1 MFCEIIKKGS
11 TDAVAVKAIKV
22 RLNELLGLNLDVQN
36 SNFGLET
43 EAGVRLFQKKYNLL
57 PDGIVGELTFE
68 RLFTIAKP
76 EKVLSTLLRFR
87 ALEIAKTQLFVRE
100 KTGKNDGIEV
110 EAFLK
115 SVGLSKGY
123 AWCMAFVYWNGEKAA
138 GQLKVPNLV
147 PKTAGVIDCYR
158 KAKAKGYVVTEPKK
172 GDQFIMNFGDGTG
185 HTGWVDE
192 VKNNKNIFT
201 VEGNTSADP
210 TYAALD
216 REGNGVFERNRP
228 ISTIYAFIR
237 YE

>member
-1 MFCEIIKKGS
+1 MFCEIIRKGS
-11 TDAVAVKAIKV
+11 TDSVAVKAIKV
-22 RLNELLGLNLDVQN
+22 RLNDLLGLNLDVQN

-43 EAGVRLFQKKYNLL
+43 EAGVRVFQKQNNLL
-57 PDGIVGELTFE
+57 PDGVVGELTWE

-76 EKVLSTLLRFR
+76 EKVVSTLLRFR

-100 KTGKNDGIEV
+100 KTGKNDGAEV
-110 EAFLK
+110 ESYLK
-115 SVGLSKGY
+115 SVGLGKGY
-123 AWCMAFVYWNGEKAA
+123 AWCMAFVYWGGSKAA
-138 GQLKVPNLV
+138 EGLKVVNLI
-147 PKTAGVIDCYR
+147 PKTAGVMDCYR

-172 GDQFIMNFGDGTG
+172 GDQFIMDFGNGTG

-228 ISTIYAFIR
+228 ISTIKGFIR